1 MLKAGKVVVLP
12 KQFGKTTGYDLVVTG
27 RQASVQDYL
36 DALNRAVE
44 VLPLSRSRKKTAGC
58 AGCDLCCGE
67 RAPLTWPDMLRI
79 EKHLGFS
86 GDLQHLLDRVGNIAV
101 DGPVVDITLRRGED
115 GRCSFL
121 DRERRLCTIYPA
133 RPLVC
138 QTFICCSGT
147 SRAAG
152 VRKWVVN
159 LGEDEL
165 VRQWLKRAVEE
176 GLEPLYHEG
185 RRPGLRLDD
194 WRPNAFSGKKK
205 YRQVLLREI
214 LPAGLWKQVFSAPS
228 S

>member
-1 MLKAGKVVVLP
+1 MSKAAKVLVLP
-12 KQFGKTTGYDLVVTG
+12 KQFGKGTGYDLVVVS

-44 VLPLSRSRKKTAGC
+44 ELPLSRSRNKTAGC

-67 RAPLTWPDMLRI
+67 RAPLTWPDILRM
-79 EKHLGFS
+79 EKHLGF
-86 GDLQHLLDRVGNIAV
+86 GGGLQSLLDRVGHIAV
-101 DGPVVDITLRRGED
+101 DGPVVDITLRREED

-121 DRERRLCTIYPA
+121 DRDKRLCTIYPA

-138 QTFICCSGT
+138 QTFICCTGT
-147 SRAAG
+147 GRAAG

-165 VRQWLKRAVEE
+165 VRQWLNQAAER
-176 GLEPLYHEG
+176 GLKPRYHQG
-185 RRPGLRLDD
+185 SRPGLRLDD
-194 WRPNAFSGKKK
+194 WRPNAFTGKKQ